1 MSVGQRVSSDRQL
14 ARLLQIGVVLEELVE
29 ARAARHFESLPSR
42 EQDELHKDVRELLSE
57 SGEES
62 AEHRERLESLI
73 DELDAETIPFEEIE
87 LLVGEQYAQTAPDD
101 FDGVL
106 YDQLHGEETAYK
118 FYDDL
123 ITAIEAS
130 EATFALDRDRLLETL
145 TAIRAEEAE
154 GVEEV
159 AKLME
164 ARE

>member
-14 ARLLQIGVVLEELVE
+14 ARLLQIGVVLEEVVE
-29 ARAARHFESLPSR
+29 ARAARHFESLPTEER
-42 EQDELHKDVRELLSE
+42 NELHEDVREMLTE
-57 SGEES
+57 ARVES

-87 LLVGEQYAQTAPDD
+87 TLVAEQYAQTGPED
-101 FDGVL
+101 FDGIL

-123 ITAIEAS
+123 IEAIEGS
-130 EATFALDRDRLLETL
+130 DATFDLDRDRLVETL
-145 TAIRAEEAE
+145 TSIREDEAK

-164 ARE
+164 AGE

>member
-42 EQDELHKDVRELLSE
+42 EQDELHEDVRELLSE
-57 SGEES
+57 AGEES

-73 DELDAETIPFEEIE
+73 DDLDAETIPFEEIE
-87 LLVGEQYAQTAPDD
+87 LLVGQQYAQTAPDD

-130 EATFALDRDRLLETL
+130 ETSFAVERERLLETL